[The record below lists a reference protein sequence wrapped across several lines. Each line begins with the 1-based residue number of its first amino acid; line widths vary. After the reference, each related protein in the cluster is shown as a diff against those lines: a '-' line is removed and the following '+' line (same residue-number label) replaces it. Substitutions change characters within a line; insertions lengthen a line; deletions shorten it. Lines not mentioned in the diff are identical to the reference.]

1 MRTREKIELGLI
13 ATVSVVTWF
22 FATRLPVKL
31 PAGYLILAA
40 SVLLLG
46 QGLLRDLYVK
56 YVAKKDHPAADPST
70 GSGLAPSTGSGLAP
84 STGSGLAPSTGSGL
98 APSTGSGLAPSTG
111 SGTAPKRIVCMCME
125 STVGVAGVIGGL
137 AVLLCGIGRII
148 EVPTFFWPA
157 LVIGVGV
164 VGFVIKDFVLDWKA
178 RSVRRVKDHQ
188 SIIPW

>member
-13 ATVSVVTWF
+13 ATVAVATWF

-70 GSGLAPSTGSGLAP
+70 GSGPT
-84 STGSGLAPSTGSGL
+84 
-98 APSTGSGLAPSTG
+98 PSTG

-137 AVLLCGIGRII
+137 AILLCGIGRII

>member
-13 ATVSVVTWF
+13 ATVAVTTWF

-56 YVAKKDHPAADPST
+56 YIAKKDHPAVAAAAAIDGQP
-70 GSGLAPSTGSGLAP
+70 AN
-84 STGSGLAPSTGSGL
+84 
-98 APSTGSGLAPSTG
+98 
-111 SGTAPKRIVCMCME
+111 APKKIVCMCME
-125 STVGVAGVIGGL
+125 STVGVAGVVGGL
-137 AVLLCGIGRII
+137 AILLCGIGSIV
-148 EVPTFFWPA
+148 EVPFYFWPA
-157 LVIGVGV
+157 LVLCVGV

>member
-13 ATVSVVTWF
+13 ATVAAAAWF
-22 FATRLPVKL
+22 FAARLPVKL

-46 QGLLRDLYVK
+46 QGLLRDLWVK
-56 YVAKKDHPAADPST
+56 YGAKKDHPAAET
-70 GSGLAPSTGSGLAP
+70 QAPA
-84 STGSGLAPSTGSGL
+84 A
-98 APSTGSGLAPSTG
+98 
-111 SGTAPKRIVCMCME
+111 KQKIVCMCME

-137 AVLLCGIGRII
+137 AILLCGIGRIV
-148 EVPTFFWPA
+148 EVPLYFWPA
-157 LVIGVGV
+157 LVLCVGV